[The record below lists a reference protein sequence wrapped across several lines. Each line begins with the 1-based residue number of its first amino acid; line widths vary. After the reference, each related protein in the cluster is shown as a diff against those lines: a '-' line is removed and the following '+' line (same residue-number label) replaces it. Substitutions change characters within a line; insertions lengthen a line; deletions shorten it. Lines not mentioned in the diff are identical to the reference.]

1 MTGRR
6 ADHAHPSQTSQRLRG
21 ASGLCEEGGP
31 PGGRPIG
38 LDTRPASRPVGPRA
52 VTRRIAAVLSLLT
65 ALTVL
70 AGCASVPDSSP
81 VQVLK
86 RVTEGEAPPAPPGPV
101 DGADPAEIVRGF
113 VTASGSS
120 SDSHGAA
127 RRFLAPEIAQTWEDS
142 GDLMV
147 LDGQLDTVP
156 APGAPMPSS
165 GRTTIRIRG
174 TAIGHVTTTGEFE
187 PDEDPVEID
196 VELVRRAGQWR
207 ISALP
212 DGVVVPLSV
221 FTESYRAV
229 KVYFVDPAH
238 RKVVPDLR
246 YLPAVPSRAQSA
258 RVLELLLAGPSS
270 ALRGAV
276 ASQFGPEARLR
287 SNVATSPDG
296 ALVVDL
302 TGIGQLDET
311 GRGLLAAQVVLS
323 LTQVNVD
330 RIRLLLDGEP
340 LLPGDITPTTIAA
353 YDGEQRP
360 AVDVPGLVVSGG
372 RVRQLTGSE
381 PGAAVPGQ
389 IGNGAVDVLS
399 AATTGD
405 GQRLAVVVREGAR
418 QRLLI
423 GGGPDGGVVP
433 VALSGGVL
441 SRPSW
446 TPDGTEV
453 WSVVDSTDL
462 RRVLLPA
469 VDAPPG
475 TPARI
480 TSVDASGLTGR
491 GPVTEL
497 RLSRDGMRVLA
508 VAGGGIYTAAVARGV
523 DGDVMLRNVRRLRA
537 GTLVEAVGAD
547 WRSADSVV
555 VITAAPARP
564 VVQVSVDGLTLLGV
578 PGTNLTP
585 PLRAVA
591 AGPSR
596 PLVVADAGG
605 VWSFT
610 GGDQVAWRA
619 VLGGVPD
626 AVPLYPG

>member
-1 MTGRR
+1 M
-6 ADHAHPSQTSQRLRG
+6 A
-21 ASGLCEEGGP
+21 LC
-31 PGGRPIG
+31 
-38 LDTRPASRPVGPRA
+38 LL
-52 VTRRIAAVLSLLT
+52 AA
-65 ALTVL
+65 L

-101 DGADPAEIVRGF
+101 DGADPSEIVRGF

-120 SDSHGAA
+120 SDNHGAA
-127 RRFLAPEIAQTWEDS
+127 RRFLAPEIATTWDDG
-142 GDLMV
+142 GDLTV

-174 TAIGHVTTTGEFE
+174 TAIGHVTPTGAFE
-187 PDEDPVEID
+187 PDETPVEID

-212 DGVVVPLSV
+212 DGVVVPLAV

-229 KVYFVDPAH
+229 KVYFVDPVHHKA
-238 RKVVPDLR
+238 VPDLR

-258 RVLELLLAGPSS
+258 RLLELLLAGPSS

-287 SNVATSPDG
+287 SNVAASPDG

-311 GRGLLAAQVVLS
+311 GRRLLAAQVVLS
-323 LTQVNVD
+323 LTEVNVD
-330 RIRLLLDGEP
+330 RVRLLLDGEP
-340 LLPGDITPTTIAA
+340 LLPGGDLTPTTIAA
-353 YDGEQRP
+353 YDGEKRP
-360 AVDVPGLVVSGG
+360 AVDVPGLVVAGG

-381 PGAAVPGQ
+381 PGAVLPGQ
-389 IGNGAVDVLS
+389 VGNGAVDVLS

-405 GQRLAVVVREGAR
+405 GQHLAVVVREGAR
-418 QRLLI
+418 QRLLL
-423 GGGPDGGVVP
+423 GGGSDGDVVP
-433 VALSGGVL
+433 VALTGSVL

-453 WSVVDSTDL
+453 WTVVDSTDL

-469 VDAPPG
+469 LDAPPG

-480 TSVDASGLTGR
+480 TSVDMSGLTGR

-523 DGDVMLRNVRRLRA
+523 DGDVTLRNVRRLRSGSLA
-537 GTLVEAVGAD
+537 EAVGAD
-547 WRSADSVV
+547 WRSADSLV
-555 VITAAPARP
+555 VITAAPAGP
-564 VVQVSVDGLTLLGV
+564 VVQVSVDGLTMLGV